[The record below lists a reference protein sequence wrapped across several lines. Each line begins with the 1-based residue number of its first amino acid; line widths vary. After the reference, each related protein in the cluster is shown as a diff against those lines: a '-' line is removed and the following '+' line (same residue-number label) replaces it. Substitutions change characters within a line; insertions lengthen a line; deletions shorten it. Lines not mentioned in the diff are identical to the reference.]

1 MSGRQDDFAPPS
13 LEQLKET
20 TVQDENN
27 KGLQTRHP
35 QEGLWG
41 QWSVLTGL
49 RRLCN
54 LAEVLVCLWCLEIY
68 TLTHVTVGARQAI

>member
-1 MSGRQDDFAPPS
+1 MAGRQDDFSPPS

-27 KGLQTRHP
+27 KGLQTSHP

-41 QWSVLTGL
+41 QWSVLISLWGL
-49 RRLCN
+49 CHW
-54 LAEVLVCLWCLEIY
+54 AVVLVCP
-68 TLTHVTVGARQAI
+68 VP

>member
-1 MSGRQDDFAPPS
+1 MAGRQDDFSAAS
-13 LEQLKET
+13 LEQLKGK

-41 QWSVLTGL
+41 QWSVSIGL
-49 RRLCN
+49 
-54 LAEVLVCLWCLEIY
+54 
-68 TLTHVTVGARQAI
+68 